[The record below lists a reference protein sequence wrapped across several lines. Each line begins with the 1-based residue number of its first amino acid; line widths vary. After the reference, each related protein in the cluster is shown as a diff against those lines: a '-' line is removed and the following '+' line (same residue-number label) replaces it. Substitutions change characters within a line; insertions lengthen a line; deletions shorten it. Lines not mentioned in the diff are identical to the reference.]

1 MCDYICV
8 GEINLFEKNVVLI
21 HIYVILSSF
30 LSLTYLVIFLKKSP
44 LLSVVLFYSVPKPLK
59 KEQKCEGAN

>member
-8 GEINLFEKNVVLI
+8 GEINLFENNVVLI